1 MRGLCV
7 LGFSD
12 QLGAAAHSHFC
23 VASLN
28 FVLCRCIR
36 VGRRVRVWELC
47 VLGFSEAL
55 DAALHRSRI
64 AALSFVIEAGQQARG
79 ERKDVRG
86 PHNRQG
92 GLLRRFPA
100 AHPSPVLCSCTRRTS
115 EDSHK
120 GTRNSKAHQVRQTV
134 KVATPPTLKWDGGC
148 KSSNKKWLTSTVV
161 ASISHS
167 ST

>member
-64 AALSFVIEAGQQARG
+64 VALSFVIEAGQQARG

-86 PHNRQG
+86 RCTTGEQDCTGASLP
-92 GLLRRFPA
+92 LSPA
-100 AHPSPVLCSCTRRTS
+100 LCSAAAPEEPQGVVTR
-115 EDSHK
+115 EQ
-120 GTRNSKAHQVRQTV
+120 GIVRR
-134 KVATPPTLKWDGGC
+134 
-148 KSSNKKWLTSTVV
+148 
-161 ASISHS
+161 IR
-167 ST
+167 